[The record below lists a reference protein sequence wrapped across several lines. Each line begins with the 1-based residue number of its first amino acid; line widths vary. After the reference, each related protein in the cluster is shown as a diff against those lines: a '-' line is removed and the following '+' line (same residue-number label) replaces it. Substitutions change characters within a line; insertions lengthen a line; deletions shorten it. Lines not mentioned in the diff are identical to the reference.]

1 MQSQKRFISINI
13 CFEFLLESQKAHIIR
28 KQQLTQKIGYTAKG
42 VRRMC
47 QFWGIYHVFK
57 IPSIWMHHSLAI
69 YCKSLHPTKYF
80 RKQGVM
86 NNDREFKYWIWQV
99 KTKLNQHVYDKSYEL
114 LIFCFE
120 AFKMI
125 WKQCRIL
132 KLKKK
137 EYKITDSEVPAK
149 LWNHRR
155 ATAMPNHWKLI
166 RN

>member
-1 MQSQKRFISINI
+1 
-13 CFEFLLESQKAHIIR
+13 
-28 KQQLTQKIGYTAKG
+28 
-42 VRRMC
+42 
-47 QFWGIYHVFK
+47 
-57 IPSIWMHHSLAI
+57 
-69 YCKSLHPTKYF
+69 
-80 RKQGVM
+80 M

-137 EYKITDSEVPAK
+137 EYKITK
-149 LWNHRR
+149 LPIPRSLQNYEIIDEQLQCQIIE
-155 ATAMPNHWKLI
+155 N
-166 RN
+166 